1 MLVSPLRIV
10 KRFTDLTPAET
21 ADLFQVCRLVSEAV
35 ETEFK
40 AQSLTVTI
48 QDGPQ
53 AGQSV
58 EVKHVSS
65 LFQILTTLCCNYLLI
80 PWSYIKLLAHAMQSG
95 TLILNTLMMKFLI
108 FRKGRNVHYTLLH
121 VA

>member
-10 KRFTDLTPAET
+10 KRFSDLSPAET
-21 ADLFQVCRLVSEAV
+21 ADLFQVCRLVGASV
-35 ETEFK
+35 EKEFT

-58 EVKHVSS
+58 EVK
-65 LFQILTTLCCNYLLI
+65 
-80 PWSYIKLLAHAMQSG
+80 
-95 TLILNTLMMKFLI
+95 NTFL
-108 FRKGRNVHYTLLH
+108 
-121 VA
+121 

>member
-58 EVKHVSS
+58 EVRHFSS

-80 PWSYIKLLAHAMQSG
+80 PWSYIKLLDHA
-95 TLILNTLMMKFLI
+95 T
-108 FRKGRNVHYTLLH
+108 
-121 VA
+121 